1 MIINKNNILN
11 EMEKKKVK
19 SLIQLA
25 YVNSKLVKLGILIR
39 FDLNYLEANTNALM
53 IRIRWLANQ
62 EKKKRR

>member
-1 MIINKNNILN
+1 
-11 EMEKKKVK
+11 MEKKKVK

>member
-25 YVNSKLVKLGILIR
+25 YVNSILVKLGILIR

>member
-1 MIINKNNILN
+1 M
-11 EMEKKKVK
+11 
-19 SLIQLA
+19 IQLA

-62 EKKKRR
+62 EKKEKKIKNIMATSLIREE